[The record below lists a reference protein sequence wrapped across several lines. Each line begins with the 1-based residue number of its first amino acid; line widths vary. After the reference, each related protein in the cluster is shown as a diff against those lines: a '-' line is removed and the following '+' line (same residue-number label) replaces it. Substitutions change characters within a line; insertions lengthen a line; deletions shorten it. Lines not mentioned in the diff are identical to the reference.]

1 MSHRHQVQSKINDAG
16 VLRQVLNSEGIKFS
30 EQGPVFNL
38 NGGALEGT
46 SINTKTGQVQSGD
59 FDHLNGASTASV
71 DTLFHHLVTQYTAAL
86 HTSILTLQGGSIES
100 RQTTTIDGKEAVI
113 LICREA

>member
-16 VLRQVLNSEGIKFS
+16 ILRQVLKLEGIDFS
-30 EQGPVFNL
+30 EQGLVFNL
-38 NGGALEGT
+38 KGGALEGS

-59 FDHLNGASTASV
+59 FDNLNGVSTNSV

-86 HTSILTLQGGSIES
+86 HISILNLQGGSVES
-100 RQTTTIDGKEAVI
+100 RQTTTVDGKEAVV